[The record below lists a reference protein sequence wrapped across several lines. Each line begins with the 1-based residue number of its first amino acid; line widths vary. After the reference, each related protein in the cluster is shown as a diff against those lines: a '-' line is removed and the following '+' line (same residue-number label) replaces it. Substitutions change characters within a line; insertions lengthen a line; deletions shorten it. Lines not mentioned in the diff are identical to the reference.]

1 MPCLFA
7 KYVFPSVCKNCQASH
22 PYQLSLLRAYEHLSK
37 IIATPWALA
46 AHAATSA
53 LRAIKLK
60 VKLFWRIWSVIS
72 QVCVSKFSWLGL
84 RECLGLNMI
93 TQKTFSGDYFHSS
106 FTSATI
112 YYPIYVI

>member
-7 KYVFPSVCKNCQASH
+7 TYVFPSVCKNCQASH

-53 LRAIKLK
+53 LVAIKLK
-60 VKLFWRIWSVIS
+60 VKHLWSVIS

-93 TQKTFSGDYFHSS
+93 TQKTFSDYSHSS
-106 FTSATI
+106 ITSATT

>member
-1 MPCLFA
+1 MPCRFA

-53 LRAIKLK
+53 LMAIKLK
-60 VKLFWRIWSVIS
+60 MKLFFGEYGLCHIS
-72 QVCVSKFSWLGL
+72 GL
-84 RECLGLNMI
+84 CFWVPL
-93 TQKTFSGDYFHSS
+93 
-106 FTSATI
+106 AW
-112 YYPIYVI
+112 VV

>member
-60 VKLFWRIWSVIS
+60 VKLFWRIWSVIYIS
-72 QVCVSKFSWLGL
+72 GL
-84 RECLGLNMI
+84 C
-93 TQKTFSGDYFHSS
+93 F
-106 FTSATI
+106 
-112 YYPIYVI
+112 

>member
-7 KYVFPSVCKNCQASH
+7 TYVFPSVCKNCQASH
-22 PYQLSLLRAYEHLSK
+22 PYQLSLLRPYEHLSK

-60 VKLFWRIWSVIS
+60 LKLFWRIWSLS
-72 QVCVSKFSWLGL
+72 YLRSAFLSSLGLGCVS
-84 RECLGLNMI
+84 
-93 TQKTFSGDYFHSS
+93 
-106 FTSATI
+106 
-112 YYPIYVI
+112 V

>member
-7 KYVFPSVCKNCQASH
+7 TYVFPSVCKNCQASH

-46 AHAATSA
+46 AHAATTA

-60 VKLFWRIWSVIS
+60 VKLFFGEYGLSYLRSV
-72 QVCVSKFSWLGL
+72 FLGALGL
-84 RECLGLNMI
+84 GCVNA
-93 TQKTFSGDYFHSS
+93 Q
-106 FTSATI
+106 A
-112 YYPIYVI
+112 